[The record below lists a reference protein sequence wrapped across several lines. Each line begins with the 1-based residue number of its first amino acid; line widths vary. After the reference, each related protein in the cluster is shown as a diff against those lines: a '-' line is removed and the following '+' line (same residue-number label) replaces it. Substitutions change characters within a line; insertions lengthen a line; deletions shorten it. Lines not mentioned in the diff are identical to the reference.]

1 MSHSFILST
10 APQNHILSLQPFSL
24 TYFITKVMWQS
35 DGLKRLLLQ
44 TKQQRTSKVDI
55 ISEDENQNISKSLFI
70 PGNKNEQSQI
80 KIMWRGL
87 LISLWKQMIYTKQT
101 LEKCRDFRQKGT
113 FTLNIMQ
120 SWALAWLPIW
130 RNL

>member
-35 DGLKRLLLQ
+35 DALKRLLLQ
-44 TKQQRTSKVDI
+44 TKQQRTSKADI
-55 ISEDENQNISKSLFI
+55 ISEDENQNISRSLFI

-80 KIMWRGL
+80 KIMWKGL
-87 LISLWKQMIYTKQT
+87 LISLWK
-101 LEKCRDFRQKGT
+101 
-113 FTLNIMQ
+113 
-120 SWALAWLPIW
+120 
-130 RNL
+130 